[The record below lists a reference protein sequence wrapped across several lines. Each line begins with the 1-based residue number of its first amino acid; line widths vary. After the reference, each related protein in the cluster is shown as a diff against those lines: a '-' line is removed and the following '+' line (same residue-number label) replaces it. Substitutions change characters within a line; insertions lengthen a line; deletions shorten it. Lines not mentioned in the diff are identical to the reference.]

1 VTATLDD
8 ARVSTTGQDLDTQLA
23 ALIAAG
29 VGRGWASVWALY
41 DNPFIHTMIRALS
54 PRRQPGGVE
63 LHHHIIAR
71 DRDRVGKLVPDNI
84 PDIIRAPGRTPRVTT
99 LRAGAYQTALAGKLG
114 EQVAELTT
122 TRTTH
127 AIIEKA
133 ADAVGDRGA
142 TLDSILDAAQ
152 RKRAERRVRQAALAG
167 RRRSINGGIAGRS
180 DTYSPTTMPS
190 ARSSDCI

>member
-1 VTATLDD
+1 
-8 ARVSTTGQDLDTQLA
+8 
-23 ALIAAG
+23 

-84 PDIIRAPGRTPRVTT
+84 PDIIRASARTPHVTT

-114 EQVAELTT
+114 EEVG
-122 TRTTH
+122 RTHHCFRAAH
-127 AIIEKA
+127 AIIEEA

-142 TLDSILDAAQ
+142 TLDSILDAA
-152 RKRAERRVRQAALAG
+152 RSRRGGSASGLAG
-167 RRRSINGGIAGRS
+167 RR
-180 DTYSPTTMPS
+180 
-190 ARSSDCI
+190 